1 MDIIKLKKDLYLILK
16 DGKWDEGA
24 LTSDENV
31 VINESAGVL
40 QYAQTC
46 FEGMKAYTTVDG
58 HVVVFRPDMN
68 AKKNV

>member
-1 MDIIKLKKDLYLILK
+1 MKVP
-16 DGKWDEGA
+16 EF
-24 LTSDENV
+24 
-31 VINESAGVL
+31 L

-68 AKKNV
+68 AKRMYETAQKT